1 MAPQLDQVSERRPR
15 AVSNLLCFFFFFF
28 FPALCLLGLL
38 FGDASVL
45 TLEVRGHSSTGA
57 ILLLLPNALSLW
69 FTTHAGPCHSAP
81 TQPSF
86 TRMWIRRASLAG
98 RRILS
103 SLSGRSSQ
111 SPVYLKITA
120 LDKTSSSVWA
130 QRRRAGDVVLSVAP
144 CKMKALQVF
153 FWFNGVMKMVAVAAN
168 VFAFAL
174 SSWNT

>member
-15 AVSNLLCFFFFFF
+15 AVSNLLYFFFSFF

-98 RRILS
+98 RRILL

-120 LDKTSSSVWA
+120 LNKTSNSVWA
-130 QRRRAGDVVLSVAP
+130 QRRRAVLCVAP
-144 CKMKALQVF
+144 CKMEALQVF
-153 FWFNGVMKMVAVAAN
+153 FDLTV
-168 VFAFAL
+168 
-174 SSWNT
+174 SWKWSQLLRMCLHLH

>member
-1 MAPQLDQVSERRPR
+1 MAPQLDQVSERRPQ
-15 AVSNLLCFFFFFF
+15 AVSNLLYFFFSFF
-28 FPALCLLGLL
+28 FPAFCLLGLL

-45 TLEVRGHSSTGA
+45 TLEVRGQSSTGA

-69 FTTHAGPCHSAP
+69 FATQAGPCHSAP

-103 SLSGRSSQ
+103 SLSGRPSQ

-120 LDKTSSSVWA
+120 LNKTSDSVWA
-130 QRRRAGDVVLSVAP
+130 QGSSAGDVALWDAP
-144 CKMKALQVF
+144 CKMKALQVSF
-153 FWFNGVMKMVAVAAN
+153 DLMV
-168 VFAFAL
+168 
-174 SSWNT
+174 SWKWPQLLLMCLHLH